1 MLGDLQKRGGVRLD
15 GTEPAVHMLAVARA
29 CVQVNGNN
37 VIVLINRDTASVLCG
52 RRCGISARVLV

>member
-1 MLGDLQKRGGVRLD
+1 MLPCWEICKRGEGLD

-29 CVQVNGNN
+29 RVQATGNN

-52 RRCGISARVLV
+52 RRRGISA